1 MKSFIPQPFSPPAA
15 FAAMG
20 RLGQPPEEHRK
31 EPDHARCPAYVTTAT
46 GRHLLYVTRPLL
58 YHAARDGRSKDVR
71 DLLRSGAAVSEVN
84 IRDESGNTP
93 LGVAARNGHLPIVT
107 TLLAAGAN
115 PNLQNRVGASP
126 ILAAAK
132 HGHLD
137 VAAALLAAA
146 ASPNICN
153 LDGQSPLIAA
163 ATYGHG
169 PMAHLLCTHGADKNY
184 RTPSS
189 RAGISL
195 TAAEAASRRGHT
207 QLSAWLSQQT

>member
-1 MKSFIPQPFSPPAA
+1 
-15 FAAMG
+15 MG
-20 RLGQPPEEHRK
+20 QSK
-31 EPDHARCPAYVTTAT
+31 EPKVNYEEPNHPRLPAYVTTAT

-58 YHAARDGRSKDVR
+58 YHAARDGCTKDVR

-84 IRDESGNTP
+84 SHDESGNTP

-107 TLLAAGAN
+107 ALLAAGAN

-137 VAAALLAAA
+137 IAAALLTAG
-146 ASPNICN
+146 ASPNACN
-153 LDGQSPLIAA
+153 LDGQTPLIAA

-169 PMAHLLCTHGADKNY
+169 PMVHLLCRNGADKNY

-189 RAGISL
+189 RGGISL
-195 TAAEAASRRGHT
+195 TAAEAAFRRGHT
-207 QLSAWLSQQT
+207 QLSDWLSQQM